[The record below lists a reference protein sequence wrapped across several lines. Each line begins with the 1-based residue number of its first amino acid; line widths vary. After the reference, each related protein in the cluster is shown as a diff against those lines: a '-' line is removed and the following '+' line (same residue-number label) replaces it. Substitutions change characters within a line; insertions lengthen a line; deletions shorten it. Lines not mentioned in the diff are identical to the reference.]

1 MSETKKKSARFTEDM
16 NRALID
22 GYTRRQVVLKSKFSN
37 VVTNNCKK
45 NAWEEI
51 TMAVNAVNSGERKT
65 VDQVKKRWE
74 DLTASVKRKE
84 RQAHQGE
91 VRRLK
96 VTGNGNLPDDS
107 ELSEDLHCPVA
118 PAVSR
123 MSSTEREVAN
133 VLGPQAFIGINGG
146 TDTLE
151 TLWKEGINAT
161 VPLVPP
167 TSQEYV
173 IENETSS
180 SSSSSARLCEAS
192 VQSLLMKDVQDID
205 EVVEVSIKPIRKG
218 KKRTLADAQ
227 LEYFE
232 VATSYYKL
240 KMEKVKLEMELLMKK
255 QKEE

>member
-161 VPLVPP
+161 VPLVPR

-180 SSSSSARLCEAS
+180 SSSS
-192 VQSLLMKDVQDID
+192 
-205 EVVEVSIKPIRKG
+205 
-218 KKRTLADAQ
+218 
-227 LEYFE
+227 
-232 VATSYYKL
+232 
-240 KMEKVKLEMELLMKK
+240 
-255 QKEE
+255 